1 MTWFVTMMVVMK
13 MKKECKDIFQSYNL
27 PFKTFFVDCVSHEKT
42 VHSDI
47 ELIWVLKG
55 KATIETDESTFTL
68 LPETVFM
75 VYMNEPHAIH
85 AEKDTLVVSYR
96 LDNDYLHERGLFFEK
111 ITFRQRV
118 VSFEYLAKKYRQ
130 VPLLLVQLLKLLL
143 SDEPREVIYHKIKAY
158 YNFYVFELFSILS
171 KEQFLD
177 VKTVDY
183 DIYLHRTNMI
193 VEYIHDHFNEKI
205 TLNDLAELTN
215 LSTFRVSHF
224 LREAL
229 GVSFKKFLN
238 TVRFEKAI
246 ELLKNTDQSVLAISK
261 QAGFSDYKHFNRLM
275 KTRYNKT
282 PLKFRKENTAHL
294 DKKTL
299 PIDNYSFILEIK
311 QCLKNLEQDSRFK
324 YLFKQSMFE

>member
-1 MTWFVTMMVVMK
+1 MVID

-42 VHSDI
+42 QHSDI

-55 KATIETDESTFTL
+55 RATIETDKDRFTL

-96 LDNDYLHERGLFFEK
+96 LDNEYLHERGLFFEK
-111 ITFRQRV
+111 ITFQQRV

-143 SDEPREVIYHKIKAY
+143 SDDPREVIYHKIKAY
-158 YNFYVFELFSILS
+158 YNFYVFELYSILS

-177 VKTVDY
+177 VKTIDY

-193 VEYIHDHFNEKI
+193 VEYIHDHCSEKI
-205 TLNDLAELTN
+205 TLNDLARLTD

-224 LREAL
+224 IKEAL
-229 GVSFKKFLN
+229 GVSFKRFLN
-238 TVRFEKAI
+238 NVRFEKAV
-246 ELLKNTDQSVLAISK
+246 ELLKESPKSVVDVAK
-261 QAGFSDYKHFNRLM
+261 DAGFSDYKRFNNTM
-275 KTRYNKT
+275 KERFGKT
-282 PLKFRKENTAHL
+282 PLKFRKENTTHA
-294 DKKTL
+294 DKPVL

-311 QCLKNLEQDSRFK
+311 QCLKNLEQDSRFQT
-324 YLFKQSMFE
+324 LFNMNAFD